1 MPLLVLGEICS
12 ILQLKNP
19 TFLGMQFPCQPLL
32 IPPVVSASVFL
43 AQQKASACE
52 HLPNIAKPGHSWGC
66 FSPLLYE
73 DLNQGNA
80 TFPAFP
86 VSIRDEESWMVLLR
100 TLPFPSPGKYSIDSS
115 NRAETSSLQH
125 NRQTNNPHTIYHK
138 SLDPVFESGSLYRVN
153 THESL
158 LAPLIILTCCC
169 SQLVWSLCLKSS
181 TLV

>member
-1 MPLLVLGEICS
+1 MVCS
-12 ILQLKNP
+12 
-19 TFLGMQFPCQPLL
+19 
-32 IPPVVSASVFL
+32 FL
-43 AQQKASACE
+43 ASLCSFLLLCLPQCSLLSRK
-52 HLPNIAKPGHSWGC
+52 HLPVS
-66 FSPLLYE
+66 
-73 DLNQGNA
+73 
-80 TFPAFP
+80 TFPALQSLVTAEVVSLLCCTRISIRVMPLPSFL
-86 VSIRDEESWMVLLR
+86 SIRDEESWMVLLR

-169 SQLVWSLCLKSS
+169 SQLV
-181 TLV
+181 